1 MFDNIAKKIKAVI
14 YVCFA
19 FGCLSS
25 FALALLR
32 LINVVSLRNDI
43 QIEEALGII
52 LVSMLIFAVGSFISW
67 IACFLL
73 YGFAELIERVTHIDE
88 MLSSRAY
95 EWEDEQED
103 EIEDEQEKAFD
114 FELESILKKQIF
126 LDEEKSDE
134 EEPFHNTVDQ

>member
-1 MFDNIAKKIKAVI
+1 MFDNIAKKIKTLVR
-14 YVCFA
+14 V
-19 FGCLSS
+19 L
-25 FALALLR
+25 FALNCVLW
-32 LINVVSLRNDI
+32 LILAI
-43 QIEEALGII
+43 QIGDITNYKNVLFPV
-52 LVSMLIFAVGSFISW
+52 LVFAVGVLFSW
-67 IACFLL
+67 IGGFTL

-134 EEPFHNTVDQ
+134 EESFHNTVDQ